1 MLYLLVK
8 QPKMMSAVEGIGQ
21 IRYQDTC
28 AEARKFFSRRGIKL
42 VSEKNRKGEE
52 NVAKLKDAC
61 NKIYEIKTSVKP
73 VDVKGDRSKSVLF
86 NGCILAKELEKLN
99 KGERKI
105 MSRVWVELLSYAASH
120 CRAETHAHVLSKG
133 GKLVTF
139 VWLLMAHFGIG

>member
-8 QPKMMSAVEGIGQ
+8 QPKMMSAVAGIGQ

-28 AEARKFFSRRGIKL
+28 AEARKFFSRQGIKL

-61 NKIYEIKTSVKP
+61 NKIYEMDTSVKP

-86 NGCILAKELEKLN
+86 DGCILAKELQKLN

-133 GKLVTF
+133 GELVTF